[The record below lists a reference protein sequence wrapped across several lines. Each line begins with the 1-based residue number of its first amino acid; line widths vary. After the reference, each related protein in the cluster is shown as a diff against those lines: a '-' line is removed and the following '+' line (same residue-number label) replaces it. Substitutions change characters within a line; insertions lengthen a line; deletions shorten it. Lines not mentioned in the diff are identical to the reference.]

1 MSMGEVIFDNAQE
14 VGKKGG
20 STKKQT
26 TPPIT
31 RPASNDKEIS
41 NKISTLMENSDK
53 PLYKCTA
60 VWPFDFFPNEISI
73 EVTQINVKKRFFYGS
88 ERVSSIPI
96 KNLADVIVTTSP
108 FFASL
113 EIIDSS
119 FTENSVKISY
129 LPKKDAEK
137 AREIIQGLIVASKEG
152 IDLTKL
158 DVNAIKRKLQIIGNA
173 DFS

>member
-1 MSMGEVIFDNAQE
+1 MEEVIFDKNQE
-14 VGKKGG
+14 EGEKGG
-20 STKKQT
+20 SSTKHTNSQVSK
-26 TPPIT
+26 PPSKDEET
-31 RPASNDKEIS
+31 SK
-41 NKISTLMENSDK
+41 KISTLMKNSDS

-119 FTENSVKISY
+119 FTENSVKVDY
-129 LPKKDAEK
+129 LPKKKAER

-152 IDLTKL
+152 VDLTKL
-158 DVNAIKRKLQIIGNA
+158 DVNAIKQKLQIIGNA
-173 DFS
+173 DFA